1 MNMQTFNSIKLLL
14 FLTFVLGL
22 SACQKDY
29 DVYGVNDLTIL
40 PVNSEK
46 VKPKTSAQFISIL
59 YTNLFQEPIGPNKM
73 IQAQTAIA
81 SIGDKQIAYDMLVS
95 KYMNDTRVILP
106 SNDDMRADPEQFIR
120 ATYKRFLVRQPTEAE
135 LKWMVNY
142 IESRPQMTTELAYFA
157 FATCN
162 EAFHY

>member
-1 MNMQTFNSIKLLL
+1 MSQSNKGAS
-14 FLTFVLGL
+14 
-22 SACQKDY
+22 
-29 DVYGVNDLTIL
+29 ND
-40 PVNSEK
+40 
-46 VKPKTSAQFISIL
+46 
-59 YTNLFQEPIGPNKM
+59 
-73 IQAQTAIA
+73 IA
-81 SIGDKQIAYDMLVS
+81 D
-95 KYMNDTRVILP
+95 
-106 SNDDMRADPEQFIR
+106 DDMRADPEKFIR